1 MKTINVEG
9 LPEPIARSLE
19 AMVPAVREEIE
30 KAQKPQKRVELLVK
44 EGGVIAPLTR
54 DEIYKDA
61 GRTGFVG

>member
-19 AMVPAVREEIE
+19 AMVQAAREEIR
-30 KAQKPQKRVELLVK
+30 KAQNPQQRVELLAK
-44 EGGVIAPLTR
+44 EGGVIGPLTR
-54 DEIYKDA
+54 DEIYKDV

>member
-19 AMVPAVREEIE
+19 VMVQAVREEISN
-30 KAQKPQKRVELLVK
+30 AVKPRDRVKLSMK
-44 EGGVIAPLTR
+44 KGNVIGPLTR
-54 DEIYKDA
+54 EEIYRDV